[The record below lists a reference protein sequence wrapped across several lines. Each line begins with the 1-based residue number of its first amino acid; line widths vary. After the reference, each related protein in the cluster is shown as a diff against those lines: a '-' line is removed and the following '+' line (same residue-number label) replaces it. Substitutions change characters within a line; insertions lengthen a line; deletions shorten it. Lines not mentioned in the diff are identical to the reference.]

1 MGFKYRVDIEKQMG
15 VSLPKPDDEMEDEVE
30 LKVSRLAAEAA
41 PLVLQMHSQKA
52 AQEAAMQQQQDPV
65 IQNQQQ
71 ELQLRMQELKSK
83 DEFNKAQLALK
94 MQTEQ
99 SKDERERM
107 RIESQ
112 EKIAGAN
119 LGLSNKKHEQ
129 KLEVDQKI
137 VGFKTGVELRKY
149 NDQQNAGR
157 VLQKGSAKPNE

>member
-1 MGFKYRVDIEKQMG
+1 
-15 VSLPKPDDEMEDEVE
+15 
-30 LKVSRLAAEAA
+30 
-41 PLVLQMHSQKA
+41 
-52 AQEAAMQQQQDPV
+52 
-65 IQNQQQ
+65 
-71 ELQLRMQELKSK
+71 LKSK

-94 MQTEQ
+94 MQIEQ

-119 LGLSNKKHEQ
+119 IGSSNKRHDQ